1 MRSGSRGPLVLLI
14 VVLVVLHFVLRVGF
28 GLGQLAPDLLVVA
41 VLLAARELRA
51 GTAAGLGLLFG
62 VLDGA
67 VIPLS
72 LGSSALVLTVLGYL
86 GARTRDLVATDSLA
100 FLALYLFAGKWLFD
114 GLLYLVSGAILR
126 PDFSS
131 LLLISPLAA
140 IYAAIAGVIAFATWR
155 LVA

>member
-1 MRSGSRGPLVLLI
+1 MRPGSRGPLIALVI
-14 VVLVVLHFVLRVGF
+14 VLVVLHFVLRVGF

-51 GTAAGLGLLFG
+51 GSAAALGLVLG

-86 GARTRDLVATDSLA
+86 GARTRDFVATDSLG
-100 FLALYLFAGKWLFD
+100 FLALYLFMGKWLFD
-114 GLLYLVSGAILR
+114 ALLYVVSGAILR

-140 IYAAIAGVIAFATWR
+140 IYAAIAGVIAFAAWR
-155 LVA
+155 QLA